1 MSLTLRA
8 ECPNAEEMSLPCEQ
22 VSREMVSESC
32 ALVPRLRAVIR
43 NMISIRF
50 IINNFKNKKNSPIFA
65 GMKKVLFIILC
76 LVQFSTFSAEAQKS
90 MALVSV
96 SVTDM
101 KKAPDYQS
109 ETVSQAMMGT
119 PVEVTGKE
127 GYWYSIVT
135 PEGYA
140 GWTTEQNIFLISEEE
155 MERWKQADRLIVK
168 EYFTVVTA
176 GPSDRSGVLSDCVMG
191 NIVEPDSGRSS
202 ENGYVPVVLP
212 DGRKGYVPAGSVQNL
227 RRWMEDAAGPS
238 GEDIVST
245 ASRFLGF
252 PYLWGGLS
260 PKGVDCS
267 GLVKLSYFLNGIIL
281 LRDAS
286 QQIDTGDPLDYS
298 DILGSL
304 QAGDLV
310 FFGRSATDTRG
321 RSVSHVG
328 ICMGNGMMIHSS
340 LRVRVNSLLPGR
352 PDSYTSKKIV
362 GACRILGHQDTE
374 PGIVT
379 VLEHPWYF

>member
-1 MSLTLRA
+1 
-8 ECPNAEEMSLPCEQ
+8 
-22 VSREMVSESC
+22 
-32 ALVPRLRAVIR
+32 
-43 NMISIRF
+43 
-50 IINNFKNKKNSPIFA
+50 
-65 GMKKVLFIILC
+65 
-76 LVQFSTFSAEAQKS
+76 
-90 MALVSV
+90 
-96 SVTDM
+96 
-101 KKAPDYQS
+101 
-109 ETVSQAMMGT
+109 
-119 PVEVTGKE
+119 
-127 GYWYSIVT
+127 
-135 PEGYA
+135 
-140 GWTTEQNIFLISEEE
+140 

-281 LRDAS
+281 LRYAS
-286 QQIDTGDPLDYS
+286 QQIDT
-298 DILGSL
+298 
-304 QAGDLV
+304 
-310 FFGRSATDTRG
+310 
-321 RSVSHVG
+321 
-328 ICMGNGMMIHSS
+328 
-340 LRVRVNSLLPGR
+340 
-352 PDSYTSKKIV
+352 
-362 GACRILGHQDTE
+362 
-374 PGIVT
+374 
-379 VLEHPWYF
+379 

>member
-1 MSLTLRA
+1 
-8 ECPNAEEMSLPCEQ
+8 
-22 VSREMVSESC
+22 
-32 ALVPRLRAVIR
+32 
-43 NMISIRF
+43 
-50 IINNFKNKKNSPIFA
+50 
-65 GMKKVLFIILC
+65 MKKVLFIILC

-212 DGRKGYVPAGSVQNL
+212 DGR
-227 RRWMEDAAGPS
+227 
-238 GEDIVST
+238 
-245 ASRFLGF
+245 
-252 PYLWGGLS
+252 
-260 PKGVDCS
+260 
-267 GLVKLSYFLNGIIL
+267 
-281 LRDAS
+281 
-286 QQIDTGDPLDYS
+286 
-298 DILGSL
+298 
-304 QAGDLV
+304 
-310 FFGRSATDTRG
+310 
-321 RSVSHVG
+321 
-328 ICMGNGMMIHSS
+328 
-340 LRVRVNSLLPGR
+340 
-352 PDSYTSKKIV
+352 
-362 GACRILGHQDTE
+362 
-374 PGIVT
+374 
-379 VLEHPWYF
+379 

>member
-1 MSLTLRA
+1 
-8 ECPNAEEMSLPCEQ
+8 
-22 VSREMVSESC
+22 
-32 ALVPRLRAVIR
+32 
-43 NMISIRF
+43 
-50 IINNFKNKKNSPIFA
+50 
-65 GMKKVLFIILC
+65 MKKVLLIFLFLIL
-76 LVQFSTFSAEAQKS
+76 LSPLRAEVRKS

-101 KKAPDYQS
+101 KKSPDYQS

-119 PVEVTGKE
+119 PVKVTGKE
-127 GYWYSIVT
+127 SYWYSIVT
-135 PEGYA
+135 PEGYE
-140 GWTTEQNIFLISEEE
+140 GWTTEQNIALLTEDELEE
-155 MERWKQADRLIVK
+155 WKQAERLIVK
-168 EYFTVVTA
+168 DYFILVTEA
-176 GPSDRSGVLSDCVMG
+176 PEEGTAVLSDCVMG
-191 NIVEPDSGRSS
+191 NIIEKDNAPEQKGFT
-202 ENGYVPVVLP
+202 PVILP
-212 DGRKGYVPAGSVQNL
+212 DGRKGFVPAGSVAPL
-227 RRWMEDAAGPS
+227 KEWMEEAAAPTGD
-238 GEDIVST
+238 DIVAT
-245 ASRFLGF
+245 AKLFTGF

-286 QQIDTGDPLDYS
+286 QQIGTGEALDAG
-298 DILGSL
+298 DIMGNL

-328 ICMGNGMMIHSS
+328 ICMGEGMMIHSS
-340 LRVRVNSLLPGR
+340 LRVRINSLLPGR
-352 PDSYTSKKIV
+352 PDSYTGKKIV

>member
-1 MSLTLRA
+1 M
-8 ECPNAEEMSLPCEQ
+8 
-22 VSREMVSESC
+22 
-32 ALVPRLRAVIR
+32 
-43 NMISIRF
+43 
-50 IINNFKNKKNSPIFA
+50 
-65 GMKKVLFIILC
+65 FIILC
-76 LVQFSTFSAEAQKS
+76 LALFFTFSVEAREG

-119 PVEVTGKE
+119 PVEVVGKE

-135 PEGYA
+135 PEGYR
-140 GWTTEQNIFLISEEE
+140 GWTTEQNIVLMSEEK
-155 MERWKQADRLIVK
+155 MRDWKQTDRLIVK
-168 EYFTVVTA
+168 DYFALITS
-176 GPSDRSGVLSDCVMG
+176 GPADGTGVLSDCVMG
-191 NIVEPDSGRSS
+191 NILEADSGRDS
-202 ENGYVPVVLP
+202 ENGYVPVILP
-212 DGRKGYVPAGSVQNL
+212 DGRKGYVPSGSVQDL
-227 RRWMEDAAGPS
+227 RQWMENAAGPS

-245 ASRFLGF
+245 ACQFLGF

-260 PKGVDCS
+260 PKGLDCS

-286 QQIDTGDPLDYS
+286 QQIGTGEPLDYS
-298 DILGSL
+298 DILGNL

-310 FFGRSATDTRG
+310 FFGRNATDTRG

-328 ICMGNGMMIHSS
+328 ISMGDGMMIHSS
-340 LRVRVNSLLPGR
+340 LRVRINSLLPGR

-362 GACRILGHQDTE
+362 GACRILGHQDAE

-379 VLEHPWYF
+379 VLEHPWYFLENEN